1 MARINTR
8 WAVALLVA
16 AVGTIGMTTATG
28 MQLQTPTDW
37 KWRTDAPA
45 TVRDTDKGLAADQW
59 FYVGMPP
66 GWHVTTGPGVVLY
79 HPSHAP
85 ALNYRVQSQV
95 FLFPGDSPEE
105 YGVFVGGKGLDGASP
120 SYTAF
125 VARRDGQTAVITRTG
140 SASTMVTPWTA
151 TGAPLAG
158 TAEGAAKNILTV
170 EVGPKDVVFSVNGKE
185 AAKVTRTAVQVDG
198 QVGLRVGARM
208 NLHVSTFDL
217 THMLAPIPVK

>member
-1 MARINTR
+1 MARIQMR
-8 WAVALLVA
+8 LAAALLGVA
-16 AVGTIGMTTATG
+16 AVTVGVVDAGS

-66 GWHVTTGPGVVLY
+66 GWHVTTGPGVILH
-79 HPSHAP
+79 HPSHTP
-85 ALNYRVQSQV
+85 TLNYRVQSQI
-95 FLFPGDSPEE
+95 FLFPGDSTEE
-105 YGVFVGGKGLDGASP
+105 YGVFIGGKALDGATP

-125 VARRDGQTAVITRTG
+125 VARRDGQTAVITRSGT
-140 SASTMVTPWTA
+140 SSTVVVPWASS
-151 TGAPLAG
+151 GAALVG
-158 TAEGAAKNILTV
+158 TTEGAAKNIFTV

-185 AAKVTRTAVQVDG
+185 ATKVARTQVQAEG

-208 NLHVSTFDL
+208 NMHVSTFDL

>member
-16 AVGTIGMTTATG
+16 AVGTIGVTTATG

-45 TVRDTDKGLAADQW
+45 TVRDTDKDLAPNQW

-79 HPSHAP
+79 HPAHTP
-85 ALNYRVQSQV
+85 TLNYRVQSQA
-95 FLFPGDSPEE
+95 FLFPGDSTDE
-105 YGVFVGGKGLDGASP
+105 YGVFIGGKGLDGASP

-125 VARRDGQTAVITRTG
+125 VARRDGQTAVITRSGPT
-140 SASTMVTPWTA
+140 STVVMPWT
-151 TGAPLAG
+151 TSGAALVGVKDG
-158 TAEGAAKNILTV
+158 TAKNIFTV

-185 AAKVTRTAVQVDG
+185 AAKVARAAVQAEG
-198 QVGLRVGARM
+198 QVGLRAGARM